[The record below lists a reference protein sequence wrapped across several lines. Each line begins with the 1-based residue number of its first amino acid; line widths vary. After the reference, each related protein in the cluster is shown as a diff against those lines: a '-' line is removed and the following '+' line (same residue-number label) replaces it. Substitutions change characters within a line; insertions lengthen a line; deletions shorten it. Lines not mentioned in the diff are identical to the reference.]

1 MTGNRIGTNQRHT
14 FMRFLPLIVALGL
27 AVAACSGGDSVVSPT
42 SSDSVVSPTSSD
54 TPPAA
59 TDQVRAVL
67 VGDVWVFHRDSVSGD
82 DARHVGTAEIRNGC
96 LFVGDSLV
104 VWKTEDLQRVE
115 GIVSDVQ
122 AGTAIQVELGGGGR
136 SLDEGSTLDDFPEA
150 IIEHCETS
158 TIFYGRF
165 PDSES

>member
-1 MTGNRIGTNQRHT
+1 
-14 FMRFLPLIVALGL
+14 MRFLSLIVASGL
-27 AVAACSGGDSVVSPT
+27 SVAACSGGDSVVG
-42 SSDSVVSPTSSD
+42 PTSSD

-67 VGDVWVFHRDSVSGD
+67 VDDVWLFHRSGEGGD
-82 DARHVGTAEIRNGC
+82 TARHVGTAEIRNGC

-122 AGTAIQVELGGGGR
+122 AGTAIQVELGGGGL
-136 SLDEGSTLDDFPEA
+136 SLDEGSTLADFPEPV
-150 IIEHCETS
+150 IEHCETS

-165 PDSES
+165 PD